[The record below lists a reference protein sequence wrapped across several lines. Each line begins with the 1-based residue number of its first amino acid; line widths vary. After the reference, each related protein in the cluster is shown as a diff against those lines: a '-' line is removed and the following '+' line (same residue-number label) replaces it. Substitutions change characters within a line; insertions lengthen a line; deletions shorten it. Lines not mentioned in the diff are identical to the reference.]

1 VLCGPAIERL
11 EKARV
16 DGIVVTNTCP
26 LAQQNRLQNLTV
38 VSVAE
43 LLGEAIRRVHRNES
57 VSYLFD

>member
-1 VLCGPAIERL
+1 
-11 EKARV
+11 V

-26 LAQQNRLQNLTV
+26 IAQPHRIANLTV

>member
-1 VLCGPAIERL
+1 
-11 EKARV
+11 V
-16 DGIVVTNTCP
+16 DGIVVSNTCP
-26 LAQQNRLQNLTV
+26 IPADSRLPGLHV

>member
-1 VLCGPAIERL
+1 
-11 EKARV
+11 V

-26 LAQQNRLQNLTV
+26 VPQAARLSNLTR

-43 LLGEAIRRVHRNES
+43 LLREAIRRVHRNES

>member
-1 VLCGPAIERL
+1 VLCGPAAERL

-26 LAQQNRLQNLTV
+26 IPHSARLPNLTR